1 MPVLVIRISDQDGAD
16 ILSNTATNFTG
27 GTFSELFEKC
37 VHSKNI
43 TLSTDSIV
51 EIRLREDRQA
61 QFMLADNADMDVS
74 EIAATLGCK
83 FVQFIITRTLAL
95 TSSNSCHEHNP
106 APGDEHRP
114 SAQVRDDPASVND
127 RINREIFK
135 TQKVRDV
142 IVCGECSKPR
152 CVYSDKKLTREQ
164 EELLLRLKEE
174 HLYTCGDSL
183 VPEDVED
190 PGMVVREAVN
200 CLTEV
205 ETSYFSTSLKHYLP
219 PVCVHCGKVDNLLD
233 DTDPYISALY
243 EKYSVVRPLCEYCKN
258 TGKDARTWGKKFLPK
273 KCKR

>member
-1 MPVLVIRISDQDGAD
+1 M
-16 ILSNTATNFTG
+16 
-27 GTFSELFEKC
+27 
-37 VHSKNI
+37 
-43 TLSTDSIV
+43 
-51 EIRLREDRQA
+51 
-61 QFMLADNADMDVS
+61 
-74 EIAATLGCK
+74 
-83 FVQFIITRTLAL
+83 
-95 TSSNSCHEHNP
+95 
-106 APGDEHRP
+106 
-114 SAQVRDDPASVND
+114 
-127 RINREIFK
+127 
-135 TQKVRDV
+135 
-142 IVCGECSKPR
+142 
-152 CVYSDKKLTREQ
+152 
-164 EELLLRLKEE
+164 KEE

>member
-1 MPVLVIRISDQDGAD
+1 MYGQE
-16 ILSNTATNFTG
+16 T
-27 GTFSELFEKC
+27 
-37 VHSKNI
+37 
-43 TLSTDSIV
+43 
-51 EIRLREDRQA
+51 
-61 QFMLADNADMDVS
+61 
-74 EIAATLGCK
+74 
-83 FVQFIITRTLAL
+83 
-95 TSSNSCHEHNP
+95 
-106 APGDEHRP
+106 GDEHRP